1 MIHNPRTPKSAPL
14 VGMHFRPPAK
24 ALIQSLSSGYPLE
37 LRPEP
42 SNPYDPN
49 AVAVWLDAR
58 FLNDDAIDELTSTLP
73 GTGHDIEELL
83 ATRWWQLGY
92 MAREH
97 AALHQRDIAQI
108 IIGHNEDAD
117 VSGEGFIWNGYP
129 ATLTFTGDGKPLV
142 TFNI

>member
-24 ALIQSLSSGYPLE
+24 ALIQSLPSGYPLE

-73 GTGHDIEELL
+73 GMGHDIEELL

-92 MAREH
+92 MAREE
-97 AALHQRDIAQI
+97 AAIYQPE
-108 IIGHNEDAD
+108 IGPLVYAMAENAMENDQPH
-117 VSGEGFIWNGYP
+117 VSGYP